1 MKSVIL
7 FTIGMVCMTG
17 ITNGQ
22 SATKGPFRFKSG
34 IIEYR
39 YSGDKTGTAVHYIDD
54 YGLKT
59 AVYSEIT
66 SDGELTKGWIISSG
80 EYQYMWDPAR
90 PAQGMKMKNPL
101 MTGIQQSSAEEIEDL
116 NVKTYEKMG
125 MKKTGTEKFLGRECD
140 LLQGT
145 MGRVLIWNGVLML
158 LDLKMGEYVSR
169 QEATSVKTDIAI
181 EKKFFTIPKNITFQ
195 EMAGF

>member
-1 MKSVIL
+1 MKNIIL
-7 FTIGMVCMTG
+7 FTVCMVCMTG
-17 ITNGQ
+17 ITSGQ
-22 SATKGPFRFKSG
+22 NQAKGPFSFKSG
-34 IIEYR
+34 IIEYK

-59 AVYSEIT
+59 AAYSEIT
-66 SDGELTKGWIISSG
+66 SDGELTKGWIVSYG

-101 MTGIQQSSAEEIEDL
+101 MTGIKQLSAEEIEDL

-125 MKKTGTEKFLGRECD
+125 MKKTGTEKYLGRECD
-140 LLQGT
+140 LLQGN
-145 MGRVLIWNGVLML
+145 MGKVLIWKGVLML

-169 QEATSVKTDIAI
+169 QEATSVKTDIPVDQKYFI
-181 EKKFFTIPKNITFQ
+181 IPKNITFQ

>member
-1 MKSVIL
+1 MKNAIL

-17 ITNGQ
+17 ITWGQ
-22 SATKGPFRFKSG
+22 TAAKGPFRFKSG

-39 YSGDKTGTAVHYIDD
+39 YSGDKTGTAVHYMND

-66 SDGELTKGWIISSG
+66 SDGELTKNWIISYG
-80 EYQYMWDPAR
+80 DYQYMWDPAR

-101 MTGIQQSSAEEIEDL
+101 MAGIQQSSAEEIEDL

-145 MGRVLIWNGVLML
+145 MGKVLIWNGVLML

-169 QEATSVKTDIAI
+169 QEATSVKTDIPVDH
-181 EKKFFTIPKNITFQ
+181 KYFVIPANITFR
-195 EMAGF
+195 EMSGL